1 MDINMGQH
9 ERSTNFLIKNVDRPL
24 LYPGARITSS
34 EYQQLAKDLYNLLIK
49 KFQRGNIYSSYR
61 DNIWGAHLADIQL
74 IRKSNKEVR
83 FLQRVFN
90 IYSKYAWNVA
100 LKNEKDIKI
109 TNAFQ
114 KILNK
119 FCRKPKKIWVDQSG
133 EFYKRSAMLWLHKN
147 RTEMYSIHNEG
158 KYFVAER
165 IIRTLKRKVY
175 KHMTVVSKNDTPIN

>member
-61 DNIWGAHLADIQL
+61 DNIWGADLADIQL

-133 EFYKRSAMLWLHKN
+133 EFTKDQQCCGCIKIELKCTQYTMKESILLLRELSELWREKF
-147 RTEMYSIHNEG
+147 TSIWLWYQKTIHQ
-158 KYFVAER
+158 
-165 IIRTLKRKVY
+165 
-175 KHMTVVSKNDTPIN
+175 